1 MEAYLRSELGYTTV
15 RGSGRGG
22 SGCISKGE
30 MFTTER
36 GKIFVKQNS
45 EAGAERMFRGEM
57 ESLATLVSTGT
68 VRVPQP
74 VKVLGSSHAVI
85 HHHKWLLTKSDP
97 GWQGVGSEE
106 MPDWRLQPGRLTG
119 AGCW

>member
-1 MEAYLRSELGYTTV
+1 MEAYLRSKLGYTTV

-45 EAGAERMFRGEM
+45 EAGAARMFRGEM

-68 VRVPQP
+68 VKVPQP

-85 HHHKWLLTKSDP
+85 TSPQVCTDQARSWMLDLRRCLT
-97 GWQGVGSEE
+97 
-106 MPDWRLQPGRLTG
+106 
-119 AGCW
+119 AGCSRAG